1 MAGKLGRALVL
12 LVLLAAALITQAPL
26 AVFLLAFALVL
37 LVLLR
42 LDAAYL
48 RRQVTAEL
56 LVPDKPVIQGEDFTL
71 TVRLRN
77 RSRLPIPALV
87 VLLNAADEWGGGQI
101 TLRCA
106 AMLGGKESAEQRIT
120 LNAGKSGVWSIAVRG
135 ITLRDHLGV
144 FTAACPAA
152 AQSRSI
158 CVLPAAAAGKAKA
171 ETAPDEDGDEAD
183 TRAALG
189 GSYELREYRDGDTL
203 KQVHWKLNAKLDR
216 LMVREP
222 LTALRAAL
230 TPGGDLDGAEE
241 WGDFPQQAA
250 KHRKNPPKRKKERT
264 ALSRRGATDPGSG
277 LKFVDRVLVST
288 QRPAAHPA
296 LWLAADAALLLALT
310 FGLLLV
316 LSTGFGI
323 AVPLWVWPAAA
334 AFCAGW
340 ALFLR
345 APQALRRWGLLAGVI
360 VYLVVLFICQRNFLA
375 GAQQCAGNIAQS
387 LNARLG
393 SALPVAQGGSAA
405 QLGLFLLLLGPLMWF
420 GIVYFGSL
428 LTLLWQGFYTF
439 DDFTM
444 SVTPEL
450 TLANIRALFNPAN
463 YDIIVR
469 TLTMAVAVTIA
480 SAILAFPM
488 AWYMARYTSGKM
500 KAFFYIAVMLPMWAS
515 YIVKAYA
522 WTLLLAKDGVAQWFL
537 QHLGLEPLLTAFL
550 TLPAVGGNTLST
562 SGLGR
567 FLVFLYIWL
576 PFMILPVQAALERL
590 PPSLLQ
596 ASADLGARP
605 RQTFRY
611 VVLPLAIPGIAAGSI
626 FTFSLTL
633 GDFIVPQLVGPPGYF
648 IGNMV
653 YSQQG
658 AIGNM
663 PMAAAFTLV
672 PIVLIALYLAF
683 VKRLGAFDAL

>member
-71 TVRLRN
+71 TVRLSN

-106 AMLGGKESAEQRIT
+106 AMLGSKESAEQRIT

-152 AQSRSI
+152 VQSRSI

-189 GSYELREYRDGDTL
+189 GSYELREYRDGDTI
-203 KQVHWKLNAKLDR
+203 KQVHWKLSAKLDR

-264 ALSRRGATDPGSG
+264 ALSRRGAADPGSG

-323 AVPLWVWPAAA
+323 AVPLWVWPAADPFSGSA
-334 AFCAGW
+334 PGVARGSR
-340 ALFLR
+340 FLR
-345 APQALRRWGLLAGVI
+345 RVGAVPACAASPAPLGAAGGGDCVSCGVVHLPAELFGRGAAVRREHCPKPERPPWQRAAGGPGRQ
-360 VYLVVLFICQRNFLA
+360 CGAA
-375 GAQQCAGNIAQS
+375 GAVFAAG
-387 LNARLG
+387 R
-393 SALPVAQGGSAA
+393 P
-405 QLGLFLLLLGPLMWF
+405 
-420 GIVYFGSL
+420 
-428 LTLLWQGFYTF
+428 
-439 DDFTM
+439 
-444 SVTPEL
+444 
-450 TLANIRALFNPAN
+450 
-463 YDIIVR
+463 
-469 TLTMAVAVTIA
+469 
-480 SAILAFPM
+480 
-488 AWYMARYTSGKM
+488 ARYRG
-500 KAFFYIAVMLPMWAS
+500 A
-515 YIVKAYA
+515 
-522 WTLLLAKDGVAQWFL
+522 GRC
-537 QHLGLEPLLTAFL
+537 G
-550 TLPAVGGNTLST
+550 PAPCGC
-562 SGLGR
+562 
-567 FLVFLYIWL
+567 
-576 PFMILPVQAALERL
+576 P
-590 PPSLLQ
+590 
-596 ASADLGARP
+596 
-605 RQTFRY
+605 
-611 VVLPLAIPGIAAGSI
+611 AAGSNAAARCCAAGAGRGRAGCACLPAAVGRLDGGVGG
-626 FTFSLTL
+626 FLL
-633 GDFIVPQLVGPPGYF
+633 GAAAGLVGQARYRKLPSEPLPP
-648 IGNMV
+648 
-653 YSQQG
+653 
-658 AIGNM
+658 
-663 PMAAAFTLV
+663 L
-672 PIVLIALYLAF
+672 
-683 VKRLGAFDAL
+683 